1 MTAASDA
8 SGRAPAEDCEV
19 ERRLHRQQQNAG
31 VQIGGFVRGI
41 RAVDLQHAMQAAVQ
55 GQDDDAVMPQPP
67 GQGLM
72 PSALNQAGQRAQQQ
86 GHQKHQQHGQ
96 GIDAMAEILIDQ
108 REQRAEAGEPQIDP
122 DRIFFLSRCRQCR

>member
-41 RAVDLQHAMQAAVQ
+41 RAVDLQHAMSTTTTEKNLLEKLYQEGYDNVQ
-55 GQDDDAVMPQPP
+55 SMRD
-67 GQGLM
+67 L
-72 PSALNQAGQRAQQQ
+72 LKEKLYR
-86 GHQKHQQHGQ
+86 
-96 GIDAMAEILIDQ
+96 
-108 REQRAEAGEPQIDP
+108 
-122 DRIFFLSRCRQCR
+122 